1 MSSRGHK
8 RDVCGVAGSREQGS
22 GGAGKQAREAE
33 AARVLQKWQCV
44 EDASGKLK
52 LHKCKG
58 PARPGGR
65 AVSNLVP
72 KYYVQGS
79 EGCVCEGGDG
89 QLTLAGRRKK
99 LFKKS
104 KWDGRGGV
112 GTEQRPLVHSNKPT
126 CPAPSIHPARGGVGR
141 ENKEG
146 DERVQG

>member
-1 MSSRGHK
+1 MSCRS
-8 RDVCGVAGSREQGS
+8 GS
-22 GGAGKQAREAE
+22 AWEAE

-65 AVSNLVP
+65 AASNLVP

-79 EGCVCEGGDG
+79 GGCVCDGGDG

-104 KWDGRGGV
+104 KWDRRGGA
-112 GTEQRPLVHSNKPT
+112 GMYEQRPLLIQTNLR
-126 CPAPSIHPARGGVGR
+126 APSPGWGGQR
-141 ENKEG
+141 E
-146 DERVQG
+146 

>member
-1 MSSRGHK
+1 MSSWDHK
-8 RDVCGVAGSREQGS
+8 RDASGVAGSREQGS
-22 GGAGKQAREAE
+22 GGVGEQAREAE
-33 AARVLQKWQCV
+33 AACVLQKWQCV

-65 AVSNLVP
+65 ALSNLVP

-79 EGCVCEGGDG
+79 EGCICDSGDG

-104 KWDGRGGV
+104 KWDGRGEE
-112 GTEQRPLVHSNKPT
+112 GTHPGSPT
-126 CPAPSIHPARGGVGR
+126 CSFKQTHVPRTINPPSPRWGEQGV
-141 ENKEG
+141 EEM
-146 DERVQG
+146 RV

>member
-79 EGCVCEGGDG
+79 EGCVCDGGDG

-112 GTEQRPLVHSNKPT
+112 GTEQRPACSFKQTYLPRTINP
-126 CPAPSIHPARGGVGR
+126 PSSGWGGQR
-141 ENKEG
+141 E
-146 DERVQG
+146 

>member
-1 MSSRGHK
+1 MGW
-8 RDVCGVAGSREQGS
+8 Q
-22 GGAGKQAREAE
+22 GAGKRRGGRAAREAE

-52 LHKCKG
+52 LLKCKG

-72 KYYVQGS
+72 KDYVRGS
-79 EGCVCEGGDG
+79 EGCVCDGGDG

-104 KWDGRGGV
+104 KWDRRGGA
-112 GTEQRPLVHSNKPT
+112 GMYEQHPLLLQTNLRARTINP
-126 CPAPSIHPARGGVGR
+126 PSPGWGGQR
-141 ENKEG
+141 E
-146 DERVQG
+146 